1 MSRKYKIT
9 ALRKAMGL
17 TQKRLAELAETSRVT
32 VSQLETDRRP
42 NPSSALL
49 SRIVRVLGVRMD
61 YLLDDSRVFPPEL
74 SDIDQRFY
82 KGLIRRPDG
91 YVTNYV
97 PEVKVKPREKTQVT
111 SALGAGEAKLLPLL
125 SMEVA
130 CGAAR
135 EAWDEVID
143 WVPVIPELYSSSRY
157 YLSVDGDSMSC
168 PSRDSIDEGD
178 LLLVDRDLPPQEG
191 DVIVAVIHREGEEFK
206 TIKVYHRDDGRA
218 VLWAQN
224 PQYPPTVLED
234 NTSLECRGVVLQVTK
249 PRRRLQTG
257 LHS

>member
-1 MSRKYKIT
+1 MT

-17 TQKRLAELAETSRVT
+17 TQKQLAELAGTSRVT

-49 SRIVRVLGVRMD
+49 SRIAKILGVKMD
-61 YLLDDSRVFPPEL
+61 YLLDDSRVFPPEV
-74 SDIDQRFY
+74 SDVDQRSY

-97 PEVKVKPREKTQVT
+97 PEVRREPPRQPQVT
-111 SALGAGEAKLLPLL
+111 AAPAGESKLLPLL

-143 WVPVIPELYSSSRY
+143 WLPVPTELYSSARY
-157 YLSVDGDSMSC
+157 YLRVDGDSMSC

-178 LLLVDRDLPPQEG
+178 LVLVDRETAPREG
-191 DVIVAVIHREGEEFK
+191 DVIVAVIHRDGEELK
-206 TIKVYHRDDGRA
+206 TIKVYHRDNGRA

-224 PQYPPTVLED
+224 PKYPPIVVQD
-234 NTSLECRGVVLQVTK
+234 NASLECRGVVLQVTK
-249 PRRRLQTG
+249 PRRRLEAG
-257 LHS
+257 PHG